1 MPADRPESHLP
12 LTPLWFNILL
22 ALADESRHG
31 YAILKEIERRTE
43 GQMRPATGT
52 VYLALQ
58 RLEED
63 RLIAEATGK
72 KTPTD
77 KRRRRWYRL
86 TPFGR
91 LVMKAEAERL
101 ALQVRVALSKHVID
115 STAFEGR
122 S

>member
-22 ALADESRHG
+22 ALTDESRHG
-31 YAILKEIERRTE
+31 YAILKEIERKTE

-63 RLIAEATGK
+63 GLIAEAPGK
-72 KTPTD
+72 KAATD
-77 KRRRRWYRL
+77 NRRRRWYRV
-86 TPFGR
+86 TPYGR
-91 LVMKAEAERL
+91 SVMKAEAERL
-101 ALQVRVALSKHVID
+101 ASQVRIALSKHVID
-115 STAFEGR
+115 STALEGR